1 MEINDYIRI
10 IKQRGWLIVLL
21 TVLTAVTTFG
31 ISSIQTPVYVSN
43 LTLLV
48 NPSRTDFGQAQA
60 AKVLL
65 RGYESWMRS
74 SLRAGQVIDILN
86 LDMTPGE
93 LLGKMSV
100 SSDDSRFI
108 INVQIEDTNGD
119 VANDIARVWGDLLIL
134 RQNDINAA
142 LRKEDRI
149 FIEFIDNPVYGLDRP
164 RVKIN
169 TAAGAVFGA
178 LLGVVVVFLLE
189 WLESGVVRRSQ
200 DVEKY
205 LDIPVIG
212 SIPGNN

>member
-1 MEINDYIRI
+1 
-10 IKQRGWLIVLL
+10 
-21 TVLTAVTTFG
+21 
-31 ISSIQTPVYVSN
+31 
-43 LTLLV
+43 
-48 NPSRTDFGQAQA
+48 
-60 AKVLL
+60 
-65 RGYESWMRS
+65 
-74 SLRAGQVIDILN
+74 
-86 LDMTPGE
+86 
-93 LLGKMSV
+93 MSV

-149 FIEFIDNPVYGLDRP
+149 FIEFIDDPVYGLDRP